1 MQYGARYDAKDW
13 AAFGNFITVGI
24 CDAHFLRRVNDRVNL
39 ATELHYDMRDGQ
51 STAQCGAEFTLKQSR
66 FMTNVDDSGKVSS
79 SLESSLGGGAKFLL
93 SATVNHAAEN
103 PAEKYQF
110 GFGVMFG

>member
-1 MQYGARYDAKDW
+1 
-13 AAFGNFITVGI
+13 
-24 CDAHFLRRVNDRVNL
+24 
-39 ATELHYDMRDGQ
+39 
-51 STAQCGAEFTLKQSR
+51 
-66 FMTNVDDSGKVSS
+66 MTNVDDSGKVSS

-103 PAEKYQF
+103 PADKYQC